1 MADSASENS
10 PIQCYGF
17 EVVNAA
23 MATQTAFLPT
33 LVQRL
38 SATDYLLQLNSMHLI
53 NILFRKATERH
64 RAEFLLLLDVLHVR
78 KVIVRL
84 IQTKPAEELGKQLVE
99 FQRLLVQE
107 GHRRK
112 RTLVDPRNPVHETL
126 LQNIWTASALETEG
140 NIKWRMI
147 GFESELPRKEL
158 GSVGLLGLEMIH
170 SFVNNNRQLF
180 QDVGILEHCRF
191 LMSHLLFFSVSC

>member
-17 EVVNAA
+17 EVVHAA
-23 MATQTAFLPT
+23 VETQTSFLPT

-53 NILFRKATERH
+53 NILFRKATERY
-64 RAEFLLLLDVLHVR
+64 RSEFLYLLDALDIR

-84 IQTKPAEELGKQLVE
+84 MQTKPAEELGKQLVE

-107 GHRRK
+107 GQHRFGER
-112 RTLVDPRNPVHETL
+112 V
-126 LQNIWTASALETEG
+126 
-140 NIKWRMI
+140 
-147 GFESELPRKEL
+147 
-158 GSVGLLGLEMIH
+158 
-170 SFVNNNRQLF
+170 SFVSRLH
-180 QDVGILEHCRF
+180 GIRCNLTG
-191 LMSHLLFFSVSC
+191 